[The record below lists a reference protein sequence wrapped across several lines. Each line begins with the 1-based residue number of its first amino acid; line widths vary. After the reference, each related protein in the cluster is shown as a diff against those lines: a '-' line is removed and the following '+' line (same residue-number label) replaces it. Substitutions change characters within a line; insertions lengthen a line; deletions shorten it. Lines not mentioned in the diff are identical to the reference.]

1 MKTLTLQVVTPEATR
16 LRIEQVTAV
25 RVTLDNGPICILPG
39 HASLIGRLAPGGM
52 SYVDQKGDHRI
63 EVEEGIL
70 RVLKGGV
77 TVLTGSARLIS

>member
-1 MKTLTLQVVTPEATR
+1 MKTLLLKVVTPEATR

-39 HASLIGRLAPGGM
+39 HASLIGRLVPGGL
-52 SYVDQKGDHRI
+52 SYVDQKGDHRL
-63 EVEEGIL
+63 EVGEGIL

-77 TVLTGSARLIS
+77 TVLTGNVRLIS